1 MLSARGRGGRTP
13 RGSGRGRG
21 GGMNGFI
28 NKKPK
33 FFKYKNADIL
43 LTDDIYPNGPPAA
56 AQGKFFHYH
65 VMSYTGGANATD
77 EQATYT
83 LRYENRMIDPE
94 GFEWISFAAAE
105 TGSLRDEMTGVKYVD
120 VVSGAKRFGT
130 AISRITTKNL
140 EEEKKIKSKLK
151 AAKSVNKT
159 NKGEVDVSDIDTLF
173 NMDEMGGKTNKVMDL
188 EFELT
193 GVVENN
199 KRQWRHKRIKS
210 RTFWQYPSSNK
221 NKAGEA
227 SWDTG
232 IWTKQLR
239 HIAENKKGVN
249 GDFISIERA
258 KYILKFRLDNCE
270 DALTKVRRPPT
281 YQVSLT
287 NLS

>member
-21 GGMNGFI
+21 GGMNAFI

-33 FFKYKNADIL
+33 FFKYANADVL
-43 LTDDIYPNGPPAA
+43 LTDNIYPNGPPAA

-65 VMSYTGGANATD
+65 VMSYTGGVNATD

-140 EEEKKIKSKLK
+140 EEEKKIKSELE

-159 NKGEVDVSDIDTLF
+159 NKGEVDVSDIDALF
-173 NMDEMGGKTNKVMDL
+173 NVDEMGGKTNTVMDL

-199 KRQWRHKRIKS
+199 KCQWRHKRIKS
-210 RTFWQYPSSNK
+210 RTFWQYASNK
-221 NKAGEA
+221 N
-227 SWDTG
+227 
-232 IWTKQLR
+232 
-239 HIAENKKGVN
+239 
-249 GDFISIERA
+249 
-258 KYILKFRLDNCE
+258 
-270 DALTKVRRPPT
+270 
-281 YQVSLT
+281 
-287 NLS
+287 

>member
-13 RGSGRGRG
+13 RGRGRG

-33 FFKYKNADIL
+33 FFKYENADVL

-65 VMSYTGGANATD
+65 VMSYTGGVNATD

-140 EEEKKIKSKLK
+140 EEEEKIKSTLE
-151 AAKSVNKT
+151 AAKSANKT

-210 RTFWQYPSSNK
+210 RTFWQYASNN

-232 IWTKQLR
+232 VWTKQLR
-239 HIAENKKGVN
+239 YIAENKKGVN
-249 GDFISIERA
+249 GDYISIERA
-258 KYILKFRLDNCE
+258 KYILKFRLDTCE